1 MSSSDVIGEIERR
14 DRKIT
19 ERALRDYLEAKGDIE
34 DVRFIET
41 EITDSI
47 DLKCKYLKK
56 NGGEKELK
64 TLHIE
69 IKERFKNREN
79 MKKYP
84 NAELKQDKYWR
95 MRDYSLAQNEEGD
108 VVLFYIVLLNRQ
120 KMLVFDLDHRSCLD
134 MKDVFYWRIKRTQV
148 DFFSE
153 MVTVPTYLIPYE
165 EAILEIDIEKYFI
178 DYARDCETEKEEG

>member
-1 MSSSDVIGEIERR
+1 MASNGVIGEIERR
-14 DRKIT
+14 DREIT

-47 DLKCKYLKK
+47 DLKCS
-56 NGGEKELK
+56 
-64 TLHIE
+64 
-69 IKERFKNREN
+69 
-79 MKKYP
+79 
-84 NAELKQDKYWR
+84 AELKQDKYWR
-95 MRDYSLAQNEEGD
+95 MRDYSLGQNEEGD
-108 VVLFYIVLLNRQ
+108 VVLIYIVLLNRQ

-148 DFFSE
+148 DFMSE